1 MKNKIT
7 LKELSKL
14 LNVSVSTVSK
24 ALNDSPEISQKT
36 VERVKE
42 LAALHNYRPNPV
54 AVNLKSSRSGTIG
67 VIIPNIANVFFAK
80 VLSGIEARA
89 QEEGLQVITYISNES
104 YDREVQIIDHLT
116 SGFVD
121 GVLLSIAEETQRKR
135 SFEHIYNLI
144 DYDIPVVLYDRIN
157 YDMPVDKVGVDD
169 AESFKKVTTKLIKK
183 GIKKIG
189 VVSTILHLVNGK
201 ERIRGYQEA
210 LLPSMKEHIAAST
223 RREFL
228 EEKIH
233 EILIDDK
240 VEAVLCC
247 DTESTMRVYRYA
259 YEHNIRIPEDLKV
272 VGFLNEEITSFLTPS
287 ISYIEQN
294 PRKIGKGAMKLL
306 GKRLKGEAELNKTT
320 EKIIK
325 TKLVNLES
333 TTFDSEH

>member
-1 MKNKIT
+1 
-7 LKELSKL
+7 
-14 LNVSVSTVSK
+14 
-24 ALNDSPEISQKT
+24 
-36 VERVKE
+36 
-42 LAALHNYRPNPV
+42 
-54 AVNLKSSRSGTIG
+54 
-67 VIIPNIANVFFAK
+67 
-80 VLSGIEARA
+80 
-89 QEEGLQVITYISNES
+89 
-104 YDREVQIIDHLT
+104 
-116 SGFVD
+116 
-121 GVLLSIAEETQRKR
+121 
-135 SFEHIYNLI
+135 
-144 DYDIPVVLYDRIN
+144 
-157 YDMPVDKVGVDD
+157 MPVDKVGVDD

-259 YEHNIRIPEDLKV
+259 YENNIRIPEDLKV
-272 VGFLNEEITSFLTPS
+272 VGFLNEEITSYLTPS

-333 TTFDSEH
+333 TTFDSEL